1 MANNKLLLSVVLVLL
16 RMRGIPSALGCCAYL
31 SVWREEGALCVEH

>member
-1 MANNKLLLSVVLVLL
+1 MVNNKLLLSLVLVLL
-16 RMRGIPSALGCCAYL
+16 RMRGIPSALGCSAYL